1 MISCH
6 EAEELISAQ
15 LDGALSASEQG
26 ELAAHLAQCASCR
39 ALQGELQALHDAMLA
54 AAAHWTAEPP
64 ADLTRRVME
73 RIHGEAVTPLP
84 QKARPVWKRWAPLAA
99 VLALVVIGGG
109 VLGLWRG
116 GASGGGTSGSSS
128 GGAMPEAA
136 AFTEA
141 AGAPAGQA
149 DYPDPEDNGAGRMT
163 ADTNAAKEGDT
174 QTPGAVPAADGVQG
188 GIPEVCLSAAR
199 PEGVYLALDLA
210 YEELGGD
217 SSWQRTPLE
226 DPDLV
231 GYTLTPAGTSEE
243 TALLLFQ
250 AEPAGETL
258 VYQFRYYSGGV
269 AAVSNEYAETAAYT
283 LITVD
288 LAQNAVSWNEAEA
301 DSDPAG

>member
-39 ALQGELQALHDAMLA
+39 ALQAELQALHGAMLA

-73 RIHGEAVTPLP
+73 RIHKEAVTPLP

-109 VLGLWRG
+109 AAGLLHGWS
-116 GASGGGTSGSSS
+116 SGGGSS

-149 DYPDPEDNGAGRMT
+149 DLPKPGDNGNSRAA
-163 ADTNAAKEGDT
+163 ADASA
-174 QTPGAVPAADGVQG
+174 PGAEPAQVTGSAGAVDGAQG
-188 GIPEVCLSAAR
+188 GMPEVCLSAAR

-243 TALLLFQ
+243 TALLLLQ

-258 VYQFRYYSGGV
+258 VYQFRYYSSGV
-269 AAVSNEYAETAAYT
+269 AAVSNKYEETGSYT